1 MTEIE
6 ILKYYDL
13 LYYNEGNSTIS
24 DEEYD
29 RLKEEV
35 RSKYPDHPYF
45 STVGANVDGETVK
58 LPYILGSLNKVKPD
72 TVRSYFK
79 DREVNEYLAISKIDG
94 VSIYVEY
101 YQGEVVFA
109 STRGNGYEGKD
120 ITQKAKVFCR
130 PVSYKEHFKIRGE
143 ATLLFDNH
151 KKVGY
156 KNRRNGAA
164 GILNKKESTAK
175 TKLIHPIFYEIIDGP
190 EDLINK
196 NEIAKFKFLSELGL
210 DIPDF
215 AMLGESLLDQLL
227 FSFKENA
234 IEYGYDIDGLVLK
247 PIEYERENVYY
258 PKEMVAFKMN
268 DVPVKALVTGVEW
281 NLSRQGK
288 LKPVVSIRP
297 IEIGGVTVSRATGFN
312 AEFIV
317 HNCIGVGSEI
327 TIVRSGDVI
336 PHIMGV
342 TKRVHP
348 VTPGVCPHCKK
359 EIGWKGVDIVYENP
373 RCSGAYEKVIAY
385 FLRTLGAENITEKT
399 IKNLG
404 IESIE
409 ECYEIDEFDIA
420 QKDGFGINK
429 GEQFVNE
436 VQKTLRTK
444 PEKLIKALGID
455 GVGESIGKLIVDKY
469 KDKYSNAEIFSFLPL
484 IREGELEDIDGIGPI
499 TAKKFVQEIPKF
511 KDLILFLF
519 QKGLQIEEDVV
530 SSISDKI
537 FTLTGKGPM
546 SRQNVEMMIT
556 SNGGVVKSM
565 SKKTDY
571 LVTSD
576 VDSQSSKSKKARS
589 YGVPMISYEE
599 LERMING

>member
-24 DEEYD
+24 DAEYD

-143 ATLLFDNH
+143 ATLLFDDH

-234 IEYGYDIDGLVLK
+234 MEYGYDIDGLVLK

-317 HNCIGVGSEI
+317 HNCIGVGAEI

-342 TKRVHP
+342 TKKVNP

-359 EIGWKGVDIVYENP
+359 EIGWKGVDIVCENP
-373 RCSGAYEKVIAY
+373 VCGGNAEKQVAY
-385 FLRTLGAENITEKT
+385 FLRTLGAENITETT

-404 IESIE
+404 LKTIE

-420 QKDGFGINK
+420 DKDGFGMSS

-436 VQKTLRTK
+436 VKRTLITK

-455 GVGESIGKLIVDKY
+455 GVGETVGKLIVDHY
-469 KDKYSNAEIFSFLPL
+469 KISSIDDFSKLFDATA
-484 IREGELEDIDGIGPI
+484 GELEKIDGIGPI
-499 TAKKFVQEIPKF
+499 TAEKFINNIKEYGMLVS
-511 KDLILFLF
+511 FLF
-519 QKGLQIEEDVV
+519 SEGLQFEETKV
-530 SSISDKI
+530 SSISGKI

-556 SNGGVVKSM
+556 SNGGLVKSLT
-565 SKKTDY
+565 KKTDY
-571 LVTSD
+571 LVTAD
-576 VDSQSSKSKKARS
+576 VDSQSGKAKKARS

-599 LERMING
+599 LIKMIEGV